1 MKNTISFLL
10 CIIILLGL
18 AACDAKDTKKESNS
32 AVVKPSIIA
41 NDATNPDSG
50 DKPAIIANDA
60 TNPDSGDKPAIIANN
75 VTDSADMMEVDSP
88 VGTLYYPEKWKDDVV
103 FQVNGDQLVALYHD
117 IPIFTL
123 YFGGEKGILYGTVNH
138 DGVDTELR
146 YEMHDLD
153 SEREDYETMSA
164 MQDDINVIFYY
175 LTEGK

>member
-1 MKNTISFLL
+1 MKNTISILL
-10 CIIILLGL
+10 WIIILLGL

-41 NDATNPDSG
+41 NDATNH
-50 DKPAIIANDA
+50 
-60 TNPDSGDKPAIIANN
+60 DSGDKPAIIANN

-123 YFGGEKGILYGTVNH
+123 YFGGEKGFLYGTVNH

-153 SEREDYETMSA
+153 SEREDYETMSI
-164 MQDDINVIFYY
+164 MQEDINIIFQF
-175 LTEGK
+175 LTQEGKLTVAD

>member
-1 MKNTISFLL
+1 MKKLLTILMCVLLIACLVACGADNTTQKIGSTASEE
-10 CIIILLGL
+10 IKI
-18 AACDAKDTKKESNS
+18 
-32 AVVKPSIIA
+32 PSI
-41 NDATNPDSG
+41 TNP
-50 DKPAIIANDA
+50 II
-60 TNPDSGDKPAIIANN
+60 NN
-75 VTDSADMMEVDSP
+75 NITDSSDMMEIDSP
-88 VGTLYYPEKWKDDVV
+88 VGKLYYPEKWKDDVV
-103 FQVNGDQLVALYHD
+103 FQVNGNQLVALYDD

-123 YFGGEKGILYGTVNH
+123 YFGGEKGFLYGTVNH

>member
-18 AACDAKDTKKESNS
+18 AACDVKDTKKESNS

-41 NDATNPDSG
+41 NDATNPDL
-50 DKPAIIANDA
+50 
-60 TNPDSGDKPAIIANN
+60 GDKPAIIANN

-123 YFGGEKGILYGTVNH
+123 YFGGEKGFLYGTVNH

-153 SEREDYETMSA
+153 SEREDYETMSI
-164 MQDDINVIFYY
+164 MQEDINIIFQF
-175 LTEGK
+175 LTQEGKLTVAD